1 MKTIRKAILVAT
13 IGIGL
18 GGCASP
24 NIVIQPMLP
33 APTAAHPSANINAV
47 RLVMDNTETN
57 PQLNKYEEKSNKTI
71 IGKSESLGVHLSDFW
86 LEEPPSVFVQHLL
99 EKNLKAWGHMAVT
112 DNEQILLQVHLNKFS
127 LESHAINIFQ
137 LQADGVIDVD
147 LEVTKK
153 NAPTHYKGHYVG
165 ICTYRTATEVPNKI
179 NMEKLFNQCVE
190 EFQKQLESDLKLRT
204 ALSEN

>member
-33 APTAAHPSANINAV
+33 APTAAHPSASINTV
-47 RLVMDNTETN
+47 RLVIDSTETN
-57 PQLNKYEEKSNKTI
+57 PQLNKYEEKSNKTK

-86 LEEPPSVFVQHLL
+86 LEEPPPVFVQHLL
-99 EKNLKAWGHMAVT
+99 EKNLKAWGYMAVT

-127 LESHAINIFQ
+127 LESRAINIFQ
-137 LQADGVIDVD
+137 FQADGVIDID

-165 ICTYRTATEVPNKI
+165 MCTYRTATDVPNKT

-190 EFQKQLESDLKLRT
+190 EFQKQLESDLKLRA